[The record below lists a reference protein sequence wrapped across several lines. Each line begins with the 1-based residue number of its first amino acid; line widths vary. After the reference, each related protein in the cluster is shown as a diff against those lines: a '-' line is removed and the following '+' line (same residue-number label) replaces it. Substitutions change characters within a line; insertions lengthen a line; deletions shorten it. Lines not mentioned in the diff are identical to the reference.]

1 MGHKRSLRRAPG
13 KRPLLAL
20 AGAALTLLLTAAAA
34 LPHPNTADHLRTLER
49 ARLHALVVGDTA
61 TAGRF
66 IARDFQLIN
75 PGGATSSRGDYLD
88 GVQAGFPDYLV
99 FQPSGPIAV
108 RLSGDSASL
117 RFPVN
122 FDLLLG
128 GGPRLT
134 HQAWVTELWERRGGR
149 WQIVWEQAT
158 AIPNN
163 FDLFV
168 ESLEPVG

>member
-1 MGHKRSLRRAPG
+1 MGHKRSLHRV
-13 KRPLLAL
+13 LLAL
-20 AGAALTLLLTAAAA
+20 TGAALALALTAAAA
-34 LPHPNTADHLRTLER
+34 PAHTRTADQLRLLER
-49 ARLHALVVGDTA
+49 ARLQALVAGDTA

-66 IARDFQLIN
+66 IAPDFQLIN
-75 PGGATSSRGDYLD
+75 PAGATSGRDDYLA

-99 FQPSGPIAV
+99 FEPSGPIVV
-108 RLSGDSASL
+108 RLAGDSASL

-128 GGPRLT
+128 GDLRLT
-134 HQAWVTELWERRGGR
+134 HQAWVSELWERRWGR

-163 FDLFV
+163 FDLLV
-168 ESLEPVG
+168 QALEPLS

>member
-1 MGHKRSLRRAPG
+1 MRPKRSLRRATG
-13 KRPLLAL
+13 KRALLAL
-20 AGAALTLLLTAAAA
+20 AGASLTLLFTAVAA
-34 LPHPNTADHLRTLER
+34 LPHPNVADQLRTLER
-49 ARLHALVVGDTA
+49 ARLHALVVGDTV

-66 IARDFQLIN
+66 IAPDFQLIN
-75 PGGATSSRGDYLD
+75 PAGATSARDEYLD

-108 RLSGDSASL
+108 RLSGNSASL
-117 RFPVN
+117 RFPVS

-128 GGPRLT
+128 DIRLT
-134 HQAWVTELWERRGGR
+134 HEAWITELWERRGGR

-163 FDLFV
+163 FDLLV
-168 ESLEPVG
+168 ESLKPVG

>member
-1 MGHKRSLRRAPG
+1 MGHKRSLRRV
-13 KRPLLAL
+13 L
-20 AGAALTLLLTAAAA
+20 LTLAAAA
-34 LPHPNTADHLRTLER
+34 LMLLITATAALAHSRAADQLRSLER
-49 ARLHALVVGDTA
+49 ARLHALVAGDTA

-66 IARDFQLIN
+66 IAPDFQLIN
-75 PGGATSSRGDYLD
+75 PAGATSAKADYLD
-88 GVQAGFPDYLV
+88 GVAAGFPDYLV
-99 FQPSGPIAV
+99 FEPSGPIAV
-108 RLSGDSASL
+108 RLAGNSASL

-128 GGPRLT
+128 GALRLT
-134 HQAWVTELWERRGGR
+134 HQAWVTELWERRWGR

-168 ESLEPVG
+168 ESISPVG

>member
-1 MGHKRSLRRAPG
+1 MRPKRSLRRATG
-13 KRPLLAL
+13 KRALLAL
-20 AGAALTLLLTAAAA
+20 AGAALTLLLTAVAA
-34 LPHPNTADHLRTLER
+34 LPQPNAADQLRTLER

-75 PGGATSSRGDYLD
+75 PAGATSARDEYLD

-99 FQPSGPIAV
+99 FQPSGPIEV
-108 RLSGDSASL
+108 RLSGNSASL
-117 RFPVN
+117 RFPVS

-128 GGPRLT
+128 DLRLT
-134 HQAWVTELWERRGGR
+134 HEAWITELWERRGGR

-163 FDLFV
+163 FDLLV
-168 ESLEPVG
+168 EALKPVG

>member
-1 MGHKRSLRRAPG
+1 MGHNRSLRRATG
-13 KRPLLAL
+13 MRALLAL
-20 AGAALTLLLTAAAA
+20 AGATLTLMLTAAAA
-34 LPHPNTADHLRTLER
+34 LPHPDAADQLRALER

-75 PGGATSSRGDYLD
+75 PGGATASKDDYLA

-108 RLSGDSASL
+108 RLAGNSASL
-117 RFPVN
+117 RFPVS

-128 GGPRLT
+128 DLRLT
-134 HQAWVTELWERRGGR
+134 HQAWVSELWERRGGR

-168 ESLEPVG
+168 ESLKPVG

>member
-1 MGHKRSLRRAPG
+1 MRHTRSLHRATGRRA
-13 KRPLLAL
+13 LLAL
-20 AGAALTLLLTAAAA
+20 AGAALTLLLTASVA
-34 LPHPNTADHLRTLER
+34 LPHTNEADQLRALER
-49 ARLHALVVGDTA
+49 ARLRALVAGDTA
-61 TAGRF
+61 TARRF

-75 PGGATSSRGDYLD
+75 PAGATSGRDDYLA

-108 RLSGDSASL
+108 RMSGDSASL
-117 RFPVN
+117 RFPVS

-128 GGPRLT
+128 DLRLT
-134 HQAWVTELWERRGGR
+134 HQAWVTELWERHSGR

-163 FDLFV
+163 LDLLI
-168 ESLEPVG
+168 EALQPLA